1 MRFTNVFLLDLPKC
15 LWSVSQ
21 CRPPECVAQDT
32 DSVYLLSCNC
42 ILPMDRVS
50 GHEHLEYLVLSFHMN
65 YLKLSLFTLNLS
77 CEVWQ
82 RYCSLLLNQT
92 ANKFISL
99 LCCGIHIYMRSIL
112 YHSEWMLSFVLYQF
126 VIKIWYLLIWLNM
139 GYGSKEPVKEARRS
153 LQTMDISNGSIWT
166 SDIFSTHDKSLIWT
180 IYIEILSPESQDSPG
195 KQCQPDWPYPQHSP
209 KFFLSTYIYGD
220 KISI

>member
-32 DSVYLLSCNC
+32 DPVHLLSCNC

-50 GHEHLEYLVLSFHMN
+50 RHEYLKCSTFPSHMN
-65 YLKLSLFTLNLS
+65 FLKLSLFTLCLNLS
-77 CEVWQ
+77 YKLWQ
-82 RYCSLLLNQT
+82 WYCSLPNQT

-153 LQTMDISNGSIWT
+153 LQTMDISNSSIWT

-180 IYIEILSPESQDSPG
+180 IYIEILSP
-195 KQCQPDWPYPQHSP
+195 
-209 KFFLSTYIYGD
+209 
-220 KISI
+220 